1 MIENAS
7 QFAVLS
13 IIFPFILILLLA
25 GIVVLVSV
33 GLVLFISGL
42 KSKWSELN
50 NAKRVAKIISIA
62 LGAILLV
69 AALLITSWITMGF
82 IVLIQNGGFFGNR
95 NEPGAKPEQ
104 EAVLLVRYLLA
115 KIK

>member
-7 QFAVLS
+7 QFAALS

-50 NAKRVAKIISIA
+50 NAKRVAKIISIVV
-62 LGAILLV
+62 GILLLI
-69 AALLITSWITMGF
+69 AALLITAWTVTGF
-82 IVLIQNGGFFGNR
+82 VILIQRGGFFGNK
-95 NEPGAKPEQ
+95 NANSNPQQ
-104 EAVLLVRYLLA
+104 EAALFVQYLLT